1 VRQARRGRQAG
12 CPGHSD
18 AMGEPRRG
26 SGVGWTTWRM
36 AAIRAV
42 VEGVSGK
49 GPMQARRDAAP
60 PSSAESHAAEL
71 EPERDAGRV
80 PDEMRG
86 VGV

>member
-1 VRQARRGRQAG
+1 
-12 CPGHSD
+12 
-18 AMGEPRRG
+18 
-26 SGVGWTTWRM
+26 M